1 MMKKPASFL
10 MHKPQLTELGCGTIF
25 KRMGTINTFGVEFD
39 AGGKN
44 FDETI
49 EGASYQ
55 GHADQIG

>member
-1 MMKKPASFL
+1 